1 METLRKTLITL
12 IVFFLFTGLG
22 FSQNYKASQDAFAAS
37 YKHEKAAEYSK
48 AIDDLKKLYDE
59 NKDSYEFNLRF
70 GWLYYMSGQFTESCT
85 YYQKAIA
92 LMPLSIEAKLG
103 FVNPAAA
110 LGNWDQVKTQYVEIL
125 KIDPNNYTANY
136 RLGMILYGKQKYTE
150 AFKYFE
156 TIANHYPFDYDA
168 MLMYAWEH
176 YRLQKMREAKV
187 LFNKVLLN
195 KPGDSSALEGLSL
208 IK

>member
-1 METLRKTLITL
+1 METLKKSIITL
-12 IVFFLFTGLG
+12 IVILLFTVLG
-22 FSQNYKASQDAFAAS
+22 SAQNYKAIQEAFSSS

-48 AIDDLKKLYDE
+48 AIDPLKQLYED
-59 NKDSYEFNLRF
+59 NKDSYEINLRL
-70 GWLYYMSGQFTESCT
+70 GWLYYMSGQFTTSCT
-85 YYQKAIA
+85 YYQKAIT
-92 LMPLSIEAKLG
+92 LMPMSIEAKLG

-125 KIDPNNYTANY
+125 KIDPNHYTANY

-156 TIANHYPFDYDA
+156 NIANHYPFDYDA

-187 LFNKVLLN
+187 LFNKVLMN
-195 KPGDSSALEGLSL
+195 KPGDTSALEGLSL